1 MRFQRATE
9 LLSLILLRS
18 MEKMLGAY
26 TSISTLGF
34 HPTITSRNKAFNPV
48 LHGLNKATRASS
60 HSKNGFRTFKCM
72 ASAQEHYQ
80 PYRPPLTVQS
90 IPDAARKLE
99 IDEQLAVLRDR
110 IGLWYQY
117 ADLIPVLNR
126 SGFTPSSIEEATG
139 MSGVEQN
146 KIVVASR
153 VRSSLVSS
161 GLDENTLAYYDIGGE
176 NILYEFRTLSTEQRK
191 SAAEYAM
198 ERSMDGKEA
207 RDLVRAMKDFERRR
221 KAGWEFFSSK
231 PGDCLAYCFYG
242 QSKEY
247 KVDSQREAALK
258 KALSFAVTEKA
269 RAKIQEFLEGTD
281 EKDKEQS
288 AEIFRHLLV
297 VRLEEGEVA
306 EAKTPLVL
314 PVIKAN
320 VEEYMQAPSRK
331 ALGEGPFRVYQSE
344 TAWKSWVVL
353 PCWEPLINAE
363 APVVLWFSDG
373 NVLPWKV
380 RKADSKESVLV
391 VVDKTR
397 TEIVAEGV
405 FLVAS
410 ADNSLSIQRGS
421 AISASAGSVLGMA
434 ILVVRPPGPEKEE
447 PDMIDWE

>member
-1 MRFQRATE
+1 MD
-9 LLSLILLRS
+9 
-18 MEKMLGAY
+18 KMLGAFSS
-26 TSISTLGF
+26 TSTLGF
-34 HPTITSRNKAFNPV
+34 HPTITSINKAFNPV

-60 HSKNGFRTFKCM
+60 HSKNGFRSFKNM

-80 PYRPPLTVQS
+80 PFRRPLTVQT

-110 IGLWYQY
+110 IGLWHQY
-117 ADLIPVLNR
+117 ADLVPALNR
-126 SGFTPSSIEEATG
+126 AGFTPPSIEEATG

-153 VRSSLVSS
+153 VRSSLVLS
-161 GLDENTLAYYDIGGE
+161 GFDENYLAYYDIGGAD
-176 NILYEFRTLSTEQRK
+176 ILYEFRTLSTEQRK
-191 SAAEYAM
+191 SAAEYAV

-207 RDLVRAMKDFERRR
+207 RDLVKAMKDFERRR
-221 KAGWEFFSSK
+221 KKERESFSSK
-231 PGDCLAYCFYG
+231 PGDCLAYCFYY

-247 KVDSQREAALK
+247 KADSEKKAALA
-258 KALSFAVTEKA
+258 KALSFAVTDKA
-269 RAKIQEFLEGTD
+269 RAKIQESLQRTD
-281 EKDKEQS
+281 ETDKDES
-288 AEIFRHLLV
+288 AEIFRRLLV
-297 VRLEEGEVA
+297 IRLVDGEVA

-344 TAWKSWVVL
+344 AAWKSWVVL
-353 PCWEPLINAE
+353 PGWEPLINAE

-380 RKADSKESVLV
+380 PKTDRKESVLV

-397 TEIVAEGV
+397 TEIDAESC

-410 ADNSLSIQRGS
+410 SDNSLSIQKGS
-421 AISASAGSVLGMA
+421 AISAPAGSVLGMA
-434 ILVVRPPGPEKEE
+434 ILVVRPPKPENEE

>member
-1 MRFQRATE
+1 MD
-9 LLSLILLRS
+9 
-18 MEKMLGAY
+18 KMLSGYA
-26 TSISTLGF
+26 SISTLGL
-34 HPTITSRNKAFNPV
+34 HPTLTSRNKACNPV
-48 LHGLNKATRASS
+48 LHGLNKATQAST

-72 ASAQEHYQ
+72 ASAREHYQ
-80 PYRPPLTVQS
+80 PFRPPLTVQS
-90 IPDAARKLE
+90 IPDAFRKLE
-99 IDEQLAVLRDR
+99 IDEQLAVIRDR
-110 IGLWYQY
+110 IGLWHQY

-126 SGFTPSSIEEATG
+126 AGFTPSSIEEATG

-153 VRSSLVSS
+153 VRSSLVSN
-161 GLDENTLAYYDIGGE
+161 GFDENLLAYYDIGGE

-191 SAAEYAM
+191 SAAEYAI

-207 RDLVRAMKDFERRR
+207 RDLTKAMKDFERRR
-221 KAGWEFFSSK
+221 KPGWESFSSK
-231 PGDCLAYCFYG
+231 PGDCLAYSFYC

-247 KVDSQREAALK
+247 KADSEREAVLK

-269 RAKIQEFLEGTD
+269 KAKIQEFLERPD
-281 EKDKEQS
+281 EVDKDQS
-288 AEIFRHLLV
+288 AEIFKTLLV
-297 VRLEEGEVA
+297 VRLVEGEVA

-320 VEEYMQAPSRK
+320 AEEYMQSPSRM
-331 ALGEGPFRVYQSE
+331 AMGEGPFRIYDSE

-353 PCWEPLINAE
+353 PGWEPLIDAK

-380 RKADSKESVLV
+380 PKTDRNESVLV

-397 TEIVAEGV
+397 TEIDAESC

-434 ILVVRPPGPEKEE
+434 ILVVRPPKPENEE

>member
-1 MRFQRATE
+1 MD
-9 LLSLILLRS
+9 
-18 MEKMLGAY
+18 KMLGACAW
-26 TSISTLGF
+26 TSTLGF
-34 HPTITSRNKAFNPV
+34 HPTITSINKVFNPV
-48 LHGLNKATRASS
+48 LHGLNKANRASS

-72 ASAQEHYQ
+72 ASAQGHYQ
-80 PYRPPLTVQS
+80 PFRPPPTVQS
-90 IPDAARKLE
+90 IPEAARKLE
-99 IDEQLAVLRDR
+99 IDEQLAVIRDR
-110 IGLWYQY
+110 IGLWHHY
-117 ADLIPVLNR
+117 ADLIPALNR
-126 SGFTPSSIEEATG
+126 AGFTPSSIEEATG

-153 VRSSLVSS
+153 VRSSLISS
-161 GLDENTLAYYDIGGE
+161 GLDENYLAYYDIGGA
-176 NILYEFRTLSTEQRK
+176 NILYELRTLSTEQRK

-198 ERSMDGKEA
+198 ERSMDGKEV

-221 KAGWEFFSSK
+221 KEGWDSFSSQ
-231 PGDCLAYCFYG
+231 PGDCLAYSFYS

-247 KVDSQREAALK
+247 RADSERDSALE

-269 RAKIQEFLEGTD
+269 RAKIWEFLERTD
-281 EKDKEQS
+281 EREEDQS
-288 AEIFRHLLV
+288 AEIFRRLLV
-297 VRLEEGEVA
+297 VRLVEGEVQ

-314 PVIKAN
+314 PVVKAN

-353 PCWEPLINAE
+353 PSWEPLIDAE

-380 RKADSKESVLV
+380 PKTDRKESVLV

-397 TEIVAEGV
+397 TEISAESC
-405 FLVAS
+405 FLIAS
-410 ADNSLSIQRGS
+410 ADNSLTIQRGS

-434 ILVVRPPGPEKEE
+434 VLVVRPPKPENEE
-447 PDMIDWE
+447 PEMIDWE